1 MISNQDLDII
11 FELYKLSSVV
21 IPEKNTWSLDELL
34 ERFIIESETTDK
46 SEIVDRLK
54 QILNELEQKQAI
66 IYVNGFQAFN
76 LVEPKLLELVNVSKS
91 NKKSRT

>member
-1 MISNQDLDII
+1 MISNQDLDVI
-11 FELYKLSSVV
+11 FELCKLSSVV

-34 ERFIIESETTDK
+34 ERFIIESEITDK

-54 QILNELEQKQAI
+54 EILKELEQKKAI
-66 IYVNGFQAFN
+66 IFVNGFQAFN

>member
-1 MISNQDLDII
+1 M
-11 FELYKLSSVV
+11 
-21 IPEKNTWSLDELL
+21 
-34 ERFIIESETTDK
+34 ERFIIESEITDK

-54 QILNELEQKQAI
+54 EILKELEPKQAI
-66 IYVNGFQAFN
+66 IFVNGFEAFN